1 MAKTLGDIT
10 RELNEKV
17 LAPAKA
23 EAEGL
28 VRGAGEQAASIV
40 AEAEAEAAGIKKAA
54 LAEAENTRKQLQV
67 DMDTAARNFIVLV
80 QEKLE
85 SAVVVPVVESRIQEA
100 LGDNDFLKKIIEVLL
115 TEFVKGGSQ
124 EHRLEVLLPEN
135 KQAELEAWFKERFKE
150 KLGDSLNVQF
160 TDKISFGLLLGESGR
175 GAHFNFSNGLVEAFS
190 NFCSPRFRKHF
201 FRS

>member
-17 LAPAKA
+17 LAPAKS

-28 VRGAGEQAASIV
+28 VRRANEQAASIV
-40 AEAEAEAAGIKKAA
+40 AGAEAEAAEIKKAA

-67 DMDTAARNFIVLV
+67 DMDTAARNFIVMV

-85 SAVVVPVVESRIQEA
+85 SAVVVPVVESRIQEE
-100 LGDNDFLKKIIEVLL
+100 LSDNDFLKKIIEVLL

-135 KQAELEAWFKERFKE
+135 KQAELEGWFKERFKE

-160 TDKISFGLLLGESGR
+160 TDKISFGFLLGEQGR
-175 GAHFNFSNGLVEAFS
+175 GAHFNFSNGLVEAFA